1 MKQKP
6 LYIISIVSEILGLH
20 PQTLRQYERL
30 GLIEPSRTMGNTRL
44 YSDEDLEKL
53 RYITVLTKEMGVN
66 LAGVEIIM
74 EMREQINALNNQ
86 LNYIA
91 EHIKNK
97 YGEDIRIKS
106 NDSYRN
112 VTKIKIERE

>member
-1 MKQKP
+1 MKHKP

-30 GLIEPSRTMGNTRL
+30 GLIIPSRTDGNTRL
-44 YSDEDLEKL
+44 YSEEDVERLK
-53 RYITVLTKEMGVN
+53 YITVLTKEMGVN
-66 LAGVEIIM
+66 LAGVEVIM

-86 LNYIA
+86 LNNIA

-97 YGEDIRIKS
+97 YGEDIRTQPTEKYS
-106 NDSYRN
+106 K